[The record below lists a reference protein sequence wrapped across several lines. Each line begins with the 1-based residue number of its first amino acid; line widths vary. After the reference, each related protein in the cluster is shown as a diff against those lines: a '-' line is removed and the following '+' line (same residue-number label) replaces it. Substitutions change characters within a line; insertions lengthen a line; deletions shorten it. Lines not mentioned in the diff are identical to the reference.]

1 VGISP
6 KPIEDTIITSTSEPS
21 SIFVLC
27 LCEDEEIVLMT
38 SDLNALVLDY
48 LLVEGFSDA
57 AISFAKET
65 GLSVDI
71 DTQAIRQ
78 RMIIKEA
85 VEDGRVEDA
94 VRSVNE
100 LDPEVCY
107 RFFSLYTPMFAPM
120 IQTSCTTLSRLAAC
134 HADTTDPQTCY
145 EGQTSSS
152 LSCEFDTEY
161 SAD

>member
-21 SIFVLC
+21 SVAFSLVCCATEL
-27 LCEDEEIVLMT
+27 T
-38 SDLNALVLDY
+38 NSDLNALVLDY

-57 AISFAKET
+57 AISFAKES

-71 DTQAIRQ
+71 DSQAIQQ

-94 VRSVNE
+94 VRRVNE
-100 LDPEVCY
+100 LDPEVCLLPSSAIL
-107 RFFSLYTPMFAPM
+107 RDVCPNDSNIMH
-120 IQTSCTTLSRLAAC
+120 
-134 HADTTDPQTCY
+134 HA
-145 EGQTSSS
+145 
-152 LSCEFDTEY
+152 
-161 SAD
+161 

>member
-1 VGISP
+1 VAVL
-6 KPIEDTIITSTSEPS
+6 TI
-21 SIFVLC
+21 
-27 LCEDEEIVLMT
+27 

-71 DTQAIRQ
+71 DSQAIQQ

-94 VRSVNE
+94 VRRVNE
-100 LDPEVCY
+100 LDPEVCQPS
-107 RFFSLYTPMFAPM
+107 FHFLHTDVCPNDSNIMH
-120 IQTSCTTLSRLAAC
+120 
-134 HADTTDPQTCY
+134 HA
-145 EGQTSSS
+145 
-152 LSCEFDTEY
+152 
-161 SAD
+161 

>member
-1 VGISP
+1 ML
-6 KPIEDTIITSTSEPS
+6 T
-21 SIFVLC
+21 
-27 LCEDEEIVLMT
+27 T

-71 DTQAIRQ
+71 DSQAIQQ

-94 VRSVNE
+94 VRRVNE
-100 LDPEVCY
+100 LDPEVC
-107 RFFSLYTPMFAPM
+107 
-120 IQTSCTTLSRLAAC
+120 
-134 HADTTDPQTCY
+134 
-145 EGQTSSS
+145 
-152 LSCEFDTEY
+152 
-161 SAD
+161 

>member
-1 VGISP
+1 VTVL
-6 KPIEDTIITSTSEPS
+6 TI
-21 SIFVLC
+21 
-27 LCEDEEIVLMT
+27 

-71 DTQAIRQ
+71 DSQAIQQ

-94 VRSVNE
+94 VRRVNE
-100 LDPEVCY
+100 LDPEVCLPS
-107 RFFSLYTPMFAPM
+107 FSLPTTMFAPM
-120 IQTSCTTLSRLAAC
+120 IQTSCTTLSRLAPAMLIQLIHRPVMRGKHHFHLFVNLIKYQC
-134 HADTTDPQTCY
+134 
-145 EGQTSSS
+145 
-152 LSCEFDTEY
+152 
-161 SAD
+161 

>member
-1 VGISP
+1 
-6 KPIEDTIITSTSEPS
+6 
-21 SIFVLC
+21 
-27 LCEDEEIVLMT
+27 M

-71 DTQAIRQ
+71 DSQAIQQ

-94 VRSVNE
+94 VRRVNE
-100 LDPEVCY
+100 LDPEV
-107 RFFSLYTPMFAPM
+107 RLLALYSSTTMFAPM
-120 IQTSCTTLSRLAAC
+120 IQTSCTTLSRLAPAMLIQLI
-134 HADTTDPQTCY
+134 HRPVMRGKHHFHFLVNLIKYQLLTA
-145 EGQTSSS
+145 
-152 LSCEFDTEY
+152 
-161 SAD
+161 

>member
-1 VGISP
+1 LYTVAVL
-6 KPIEDTIITSTSEPS
+6 TI
-21 SIFVLC
+21 
-27 LCEDEEIVLMT
+27 

-71 DTQAIRQ
+71 DSQAIQQ

-94 VRSVNE
+94 VRRVNE
-100 LDPEVCY
+100 LDPEVCLP
-107 RFFSLYTPMFAPM
+107 SLHFQHTDVCPNDSNIMH
-120 IQTSCTTLSRLAAC
+120 
-134 HADTTDPQTCY
+134 HA
-145 EGQTSSS
+145 
-152 LSCEFDTEY
+152 
-161 SAD
+161 